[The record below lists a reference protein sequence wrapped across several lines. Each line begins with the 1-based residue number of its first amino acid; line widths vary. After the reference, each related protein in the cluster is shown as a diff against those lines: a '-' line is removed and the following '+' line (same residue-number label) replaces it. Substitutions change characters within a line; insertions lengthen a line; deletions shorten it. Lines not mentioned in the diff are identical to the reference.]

1 MAESGSQTV
10 HNSYV
15 TGSGRRRFLKLA
27 AGAASGMMLS
37 NCRSRLT
44 DVQGGT
50 GGNSSNLLEI
60 YTWAA
65 YVDDEVIK
73 QFEEQTGI
81 QVRVT
86 LYDSNETMLAKLEAG
101 GGGNFSL
108 VYPSDYMVQEMVQL
122 DMLAPLDKSQV
133 TGLDNLLDNWV
144 NPLYDPDNS
153 HSIPFA
159 WGTTGLIYNSKSL
172 NPPPKDWNYL
182 WQNKGTL
189 TRKVTLLNDVR
200 EVMGAALKSLGY
212 SYNSTNSQEIEA
224 AYKKLM
230 EVRPTLASFTTDA
243 WQDQLLAGDLAVA
256 MGYSS
261 DAIAVHEEN
270 PDFVYAVPAS
280 GSSLWTDT
288 IALLK
293 TAPNPE
299 AAYTWINFQMEAN
312 NAARN
317 VEKFNFATPVK
328 SAFNL
333 LPKEI
338 QQNTYLFPP
347 QEVLSKCESIAPVGK
362 AVEVYDRFWTL
373 LTSA

>member
-1 MAESGSQTV
+1 MAEFGSQIV
-10 HNSYV
+10 RNSYAARP
-15 TGSGRRRFLKLA
+15 SRRNFLKLA
-27 AGAASGMMLS
+27 AGAASGVMLS
-37 NCRSRLT
+37 NCRPRLA

-50 GGNSSNLLEI
+50 GTNSSNPLEI

-65 YVDDEVIK
+65 YVDDEVVK

-122 DMLAPLDKSQV
+122 DMLAPLDKSKI

-144 NPLYDPDNS
+144 NPTYDPDNS

-172 NPPPKDWNYL
+172 TPPPQDWGYL
-182 WQNKGTL
+182 WQNKGNL

-212 SYNSTNSQEIEA
+212 SYNSTNPQEIEA

-230 EVRPTLASFTTDA
+230 EVRPALASFTTDA
-243 WQDQLLAGDLAVA
+243 WQDQLLAGDLAMA

-261 DAIAVHEEN
+261 DAISVHEEN
-270 PDFVYAVPAS
+270 PDFVYTVPNS

-288 IALLK
+288 IAMLK
-293 TAPNPE
+293 TAPNLE
-299 AAYTWINFQMEAN
+299 AAYAWINFQLEAQ

-328 SAFNL
+328 SAFDL
-333 LPKEI
+333 LPQEI
-338 QQNTYLFPP
+338 QQNTYLFPSK
-347 QEVLSKCESIAPVGK
+347 EVLSKCESIAPVGK
-362 AVEVYDRFWTL
+362 AVEVYDRYWTL